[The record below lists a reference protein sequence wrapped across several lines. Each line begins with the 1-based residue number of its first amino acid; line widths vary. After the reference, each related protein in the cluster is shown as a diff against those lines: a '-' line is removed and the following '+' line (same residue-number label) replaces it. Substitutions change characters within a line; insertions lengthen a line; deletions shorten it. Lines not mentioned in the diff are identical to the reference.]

1 MSDLNQANREA
12 AQHKL
17 RETLI
22 LSLKEVERLRKT
34 LADSQQAGS
43 EPIAIIG
50 LGIRLPG
57 GVTQLSDFWQ
67 LLKCGG
73 DAVSPIPDARWSV
86 QKNYDP
92 DPDAPG
98 KTYVREAAF
107 LDNVDLFDADFF
119 GISPR
124 ETKHIDP
131 QHRLLLE
138 TSWHALEQAGVVPE
152 TLKQRKIGVFVGIG
166 PSDYDAI
173 QSSNKDAEAYRILGT
188 HTSFAAGRIAFCLGL
203 QGPAI
208 SIDTACSSSLV
219 ALHQACQS
227 LRLNECEMALA
238 SGVQIIA
245 DEGMFVQL
253 SRTKALAP
261 DGRSKTFSA
270 NADGYGRG
278 EGAVVLVLEK
288 LSCAQAQGRNILA
301 VIRGSAVNHDGA
313 SSSITAPNG
322 LSQQA
327 VLRNALENA
336 KLAATDVDVVE
347 CHGTGTALGDPIEV
361 QAIAEVYGMNRPT
374 SNPLHIGAVKTN
386 IGHLESASGLA
397 GVAKIIAAMQYQA
410 LPPTIHT
417 LPRNPHLDWTA
428 LPVKVTESLLP
439 WPREAGRK
447 TRRAGVSAF
456 GLSGTNAHVILE
468 EPPQSEIR
476 PREKLDPAAPLPFL
490 LCAKTVPA
498 LQAQAR
504 QLHEWLLSRPD
515 IGLIDLA
522 GTLAIHRSHF
532 SHRAAIVTAQRQTL
546 LAALLSL
553 ANDRNPAN
561 KLIDDSPA
569 PDDSKLD
576 EPVHRLLDGHHL
588 SMKFLREEAVD
599 WPLAFAPFSPQHL
612 DLPGYPFQRKRYWI
626 DGAKSYPQRSP
637 DTSLL
642 RGRYPLG
649 GQRINLPNN
658 RVVHQIEIGPAIQTY
673 LADHKVYGYIVV
685 PGAFY
690 LATLLSVAQAH
701 WPDEAVELND
711 VQFIRPLTF
720 PHPSDSVM
728 LLIELLPAAT
738 ADDGFSARLSVQRHS
753 QWMLL
758 ATADLKRASRPLA
771 EESVTLSVDHYLP
784 LFVDRAAMI
793 KRLAN
798 MQVDWG
804 ARWQWLGETS
814 RIDEYT
820 TIGRL
825 TAPAQVSLDDAP
837 IPAGLIDNAF
847 AFSLF
852 ATQETEHQIPQ
863 LPFAVEHLYWSG
875 RHKLVTWAKHTLRVQ
890 DDASRGHTLANIFFC
905 DDEGN
910 VQASLEGI
918 TVRHAP
924 AHRFLLGQQS
934 SGLFSVCWSPLL
946 IPASPPA
953 NQIYLLGDVP
963 AALPDAMPAGVS
975 FKLYANVEQLAQSL
989 SNENHD
995 NPTFDSV
1002 LFCRSQSTGSPVEEA
1017 HPITAD
1023 VMQQLQNWLAD
1034 PLFADSGLTIV
1045 TQGAVATSTDEAI
1058 LRLYQSPVWGLV
1070 RSAQSEHPQ
1079 RKIRLLDMD
1088 DEPDS
1093 FSAWLSAFSGNFPQ
1107 LALRTGIFH
1116 HPTLSSYTTPA
1127 GSRHF
1132 FDSGTV
1138 LLTGGTGALGAC
1150 IARHLVTQHRCK
1162 SLLLLS
1168 RQGERTSGATA
1179 LRQELQ
1185 QAGAKVTIAACDVAD
1200 KTALSQALAQVPLDY
1215 PLTSVIH
1222 LAGVIQ
1228 DGSFEL
1234 MTHQDLAAVL
1244 RSKLYSAMYLDEL
1257 TQSHTLSSFIL
1268 FSSLSGLLGT
1278 PGQANYAA
1286 ANTFLDALAQRRRIN
1301 GQPAISMAWGPW
1313 DEGGMAGKLNTADI
1327 ARIQKM
1333 GLSLLSQRQGL
1344 ALFDSALHCHQANV
1358 VPMNLDHS
1366 ASAPH
1371 PLLRPLFSSPT
1382 QENERVARER
1392 SGNSEPQEKTA
1403 DKPRA
1408 IRQALAGLNE
1418 TNRYNKILSWVTD
1431 EVTTVL
1437 ELAAEDA
1444 PLPDRPLQELGLD
1457 SLMAVQIKNRLSKGS
1472 GLRLPVTLLFDY
1484 PTCQQLAAKL
1494 SADIPAEGTQ
1504 INITPLPSAPPDQQ
1518 KAVTTSPLSFTEK
1531 LRSASNQ
1538 QLFELLE
1545 QYFSKGK

>member
-1 MSDLNQANREA
+1 MPDLNQAAREA

-22 LSLKEVERLRKT
+22 LSLQEVERLRKT
-34 LADSQQAGS
+34 LAESQQGGAD
-43 EPIAIIG
+43 PIAIIG
-50 LGIRLPG
+50 IGMRLPG
-57 GVTQLSDFWQ
+57 AVNQLSDFWQ
-67 LLKCGG
+67 LLKSGG
-73 DAVSPIPDARWSV
+73 DAVSPIPESRWSA
-86 QKNYDP
+86 QDNYDP
-92 DPDAPG
+92 NPDAPG

-124 ETKHIDP
+124 EAKHIDP

-152 TLKQRKIGVFVGIG
+152 TLKQRKIGVFAGIG
-166 PSDYDAI
+166 PSDYDTI
-173 QSSNKDAEAYRILGT
+173 QSTSKDAEAYRILGT

-238 SGVQIIA
+238 SGVQVMA
-245 DEGMFVQL
+245 DEDMFVQL

-288 LSCAQAQGRNILA
+288 LSRAQAQGRNILA

-327 VLRNALENA
+327 VLRTALENA
-336 KLAATDVDVVE
+336 QVTAADIDAVE

-361 QAIAEVYGMNRPT
+361 QALAEVYGVNRPAA
-374 SNPLHIGAVKTN
+374 NPLHIGAVKTN

-417 LPRNPHLDWTA
+417 LPRNPYLDWTA
-428 LPVKVTESLLP
+428 LPVKVTESLMP
-439 WPREAGRK
+439 WPRATGGK

-468 EPPQSEIR
+468 EPPQSETL
-476 PREKLDPAAPLPFL
+476 PRDKPAPAVPLPFL
-490 LCAKTVPA
+490 LCAKTAPA

-522 GTLAIHRSHF
+522 GTLAMQRSHF

-546 LAALLSL
+546 LAALHSL
-553 ANDRNPAN
+553 ANDSNPAN
-561 KLIDDSPA
+561 KLLDDPPA
-569 PDDSKLD
+569 PDAPERD
-576 EPVHRLLDGHHL
+576 EPVHSLLNSHHL
-588 SMKFLREEAVD
+588 AMKFLREDAVD
-599 WPLAFAPFSPQHL
+599 WPLAFAPLGPQYL
-612 DLPGYPFQRKRYWI
+612 DLPGYPFQRKRFWI
-626 DGAKSYPQRSP
+626 EGTKSQPQNTPKLMPSN
-637 DTSLL
+637 
-642 RGRYPLG
+642 GRYPLG
-649 GQRINLPNN
+649 GQRINLPNG

-673 LADHKVYGYIVV
+673 LADHRVYGFIVV

-690 LATLLSVAQAH
+690 LAVLLSVAQSH
-701 WPDEAVELND
+701 WPNEAVELND
-711 VQFIRPLTF
+711 VQFLRALTF
-720 PHPSDSVM
+720 PHPSDSAM
-728 LLIELLPAAT
+728 LLIELLPATA
-738 ADDGFSARLSVQRHS
+738 ADDGFSAKLLVQLNS
-753 QWMLL
+753 QWILL
-758 ATADLKRASRPLA
+758 ATADLKRASHPCT
-771 EESVTLSVDHYLP
+771 EESVVLSGEHYSP
-784 LFVDRAAMI
+784 LFVDRPAMI

-804 ARWQWLGETS
+804 DRWRWLGETS

-825 TAPAQVSLDDAP
+825 TAPGQVSLDDAP

-852 ATQETEHQIPQ
+852 ATEETEHQIPQ

-875 RHKLVTWAKHTLRVQ
+875 RHRPVNWAKHTLRVQ
-890 DDASRGHTLANIFFC
+890 DDPNSGHTLANIFFC

-910 VQASLEGI
+910 VQASLKGI
-918 TVRHAP
+918 TTRHAP
-924 AHRFLLGQQS
+924 ADRFLPGQQS
-934 SGLFSVCWSPLL
+934 SGLFLLRWSPLL
-946 IPASPPA
+946 LPASPPA
-953 NQIYLLGDVP
+953 SQIYLLGDVP
-963 AALPDAMPAGVS
+963 AALPGAMPAGVPV
-975 FKLYANVEQLAQSL
+975 KQYVTVEQLAQSL
-989 SNENHD
+989 SNENHS

-1002 LFCRSQSTGSPVEEA
+1002 LFCRSHSFGSSVEEA
-1017 HPITAD
+1017 HQMTAD
-1023 VMQQLQNWLAD
+1023 VMQQLQNWIAD

-1045 TQGAVATSTDEAI
+1045 TQGTVATSTDEEI
-1058 LRLYQSPVWGLV
+1058 LRPYQAPIWGLV

-1088 DEPDS
+1088 DEPAS
-1093 FSAWLSAFSGNFPQ
+1093 FSAWLSALTGDFPQ
-1107 LALRTGIFH
+1107 LALRTGRFH
-1116 HPTLSSYTTPA
+1116 HPILSSYTPPA
-1127 GSRHF
+1127 DSRHF
-1132 FDSGTV
+1132 FDHGTV
-1138 LLTGGTGALGAC
+1138 LLTGGTGALGTC

-1168 RQGERTSGATA
+1168 RQGERAPGAVA

-1185 QAGAKVTIAACDVAD
+1185 QSGAQVTIVACDVAD
-1200 KTALSQALAQVPLDY
+1200 KVSLSQALAQVPLDY

-1228 DGSFEL
+1228 DSSFEL
-1234 MTHQDLAAVL
+1234 MTRQDLAAAL
-1244 RSKLYSAMYLDEL
+1244 RSKLDSAVYLDEL

-1278 PGQANYAA
+1278 SGQANYAA
-1286 ANTFLDALAQRRRIN
+1286 ANTFLDALAQRRRVN
-1301 GQPAISMAWGPW
+1301 GQPATSLAWGPW
-1313 DEGGMAGKLNTADI
+1313 DEGGMAGQLNGLDLS
-1327 ARIQKM
+1327 RIQKM
-1333 GLSLLSQRQGL
+1333 GLSLLTQQQGL
-1344 ALFDSALHCHQANV
+1344 ALFDSALHCHQACV

-1366 ASAPH
+1366 ISARH
-1371 PLLRPLFSSPT
+1371 PLLKPLFSS
-1382 QENERVARER
+1382 QKKENERIAREHQDNDELQ
-1392 SGNSEPQEKTA
+1392 GTTA
-1403 DKPRA
+1403 NKPCA
-1408 IRQALAGLNE
+1408 IRNTLAGLNE
-1418 TNRYNKILSWVTD
+1418 TNRYQKILSWVTD
-1431 EVTTVL
+1431 EVASVL
-1437 ELAAEDA
+1437 ELATEDA
-1444 PLPDRPLQELGLD
+1444 PLPGRPLQELGLD
-1457 SLMAVQIKNRLSKGS
+1457 SLMAVEIKNRLSKGS
-1472 GLRLPVTLLFDY
+1472 GLKLPVTLLFDH
-1484 PTCQQLAAKL
+1484 PTCQLLAAKL
-1494 SADIPAEGTQ
+1494 SAEIPAEDAQVNT
-1504 INITPLPSAPPDQQ
+1504 TPLPSVPPNT
-1518 KAVTTSPLSFTEK
+1518 KKTIITSPLSFIEE
-1531 LRSASNQ
+1531 LHRASNQ
-1538 QLFELLE
+1538 QLFQLLE
-1545 QYFSKGK
+1545 QYFSKDK

>member
-1 MSDLNQANREA
+1 MSDLNQAAREA

-22 LSLKEVERLRKT
+22 LSLQEVERLRKT
-34 LADSQQAGS
+34 LADSPQVGS

-50 LGIRLPG
+50 LGMRLPG
-57 GVTQLSDFWQ
+57 AVTQLSDLWQ
-67 LLKCGG
+67 LLKSGG
-73 DAVSPIPDARWSV
+73 DAVSPIPDARWSA

-92 DPDAPG
+92 NPDAPG

-173 QSSNKDAEAYRILGT
+173 QSTNKDAEAYRILGT

-203 QGPAI
+203 QGPAV

-238 SGVQIIA
+238 SGVQVMA

-288 LSCAQAQGRNILA
+288 LSRAQAQGRNILA

-327 VLRNALENA
+327 VLRTALENA
-336 KLAATDVDVVE
+336 KLTAADIDVVE

-361 QAIAEVYGMNRPT
+361 QAIAEVYGINRPAA
-374 SNPLHIGAVKTN
+374 NPLHIGAVKTN

-428 LPVKVTESLLP
+428 LPVKVTESLQP
-439 WPREAGRK
+439 WPRAAGGK

-468 EPPQSEIR
+468 EPPQSEIL
-476 PREKLDPAAPLPFL
+476 PRDKLDPAVPLPFL
-490 LCAKTVPA
+490 LCAKTAPA

-504 QLHEWLLSRPD
+504 QLHEWLLSRPE
-515 IGLIDLA
+515 ISLIDLA
-522 GTLAIHRSHF
+522 GTLALHHTHF

-546 LAALLSL
+546 LAALRSL
-553 ANDRNPAN
+553 ANDSNPAN
-561 KLIDDSPA
+561 KLLDDSPG
-569 PDDSKLD
+569 PDEPKLD
-576 EPVHRLLDGHHL
+576 EPVHSLLNSHRLA
-588 SMKFLREEAVD
+588 MEFLREEAVD

-612 DLPGYPFQRKRYWI
+612 DLPGYPFQRKRHWI
-626 DGAKSYPQRSP
+626 DGGTSHPQRSP
-637 DTSLL
+637 DTSLSS
-642 RGRYPLG
+642 GRYPLG
-649 GQRINLPNN
+649 GQRITLPDG

-690 LATLLSVAQAH
+690 LAALLSVAQAH

-711 VQFIRPLTF
+711 VQFLRALTF
-720 PHPSDSVM
+720 PHPSDSAM
-728 LLIELLPAAT
+728 LLIELLPATA
-738 ADDGFSARLSVQRHS
+738 ADDGFSARLSVQLHS

-758 ATADLKRASRPLA
+758 ATADLKRASRPRG
-771 EESVTLSVDHYLP
+771 EENVTLSGEHYSP

-798 MQVDWG
+798 MQVDWR

-852 ATQETEHQIPQ
+852 ATEETEHQIPQ

-875 RHKLVTWAKHTLRVQ
+875 RHKPVTWAKHTLRVQ

-910 VQASLEGI
+910 VQALLEGI
-918 TVRHAP
+918 TTRHAP
-924 AHRFLLGQQS
+924 AHRFLHGQQS
-934 SGLFSVCWSPLL
+934 CGLFSLRWSPLP

-953 NQIYLLGDVP
+953 NQMYLLGDVP
-963 AALPDAMPAGVS
+963 ADAMPDGLSV
-975 FKLYANVEQLAQSL
+975 KQYVTVEQLAQSL
-989 SNENHD
+989 STENHG

-1002 LFCRSQSTGSPVEEA
+1002 LFCRSHSLGSPVEEA
-1017 HPITAD
+1017 HQMTAD

-1045 TQGAVATSTDEAI
+1045 TQGAVATSTDEEI
-1058 LRLYQSPVWGLV
+1058 VRLYQAPVWGLV

-1088 DEPDS
+1088 DEPAS
-1093 FSAWLSAFSGNFPQ
+1093 FSAWLSALSGDFPQ
-1107 LALRTGIFH
+1107 LALRTGRFH
-1116 HPTLSSYTTPA
+1116 HPTLSSDTPPVD
-1127 GSRHF
+1127 SRHF

-1138 LLTGGTGALGAC
+1138 LLTGGTGALGAS
-1150 IARHLVTQHRCK
+1150 IARHLVTQHGCK

-1168 RQGERTSGATA
+1168 RQGERAPCATA

-1200 KTALSQALAQVPLDY
+1200 KTSLSQALAQVPFDY

-1234 MTHQDLAAVL
+1234 MTRQDLTAAL
-1244 RSKLYSAMYLDEL
+1244 RSKLDSAVYLDEL

-1286 ANTFLDALAQRRRIN
+1286 ANTFLDALAQRRRVN
-1301 GQPAISMAWGPW
+1301 GQPAISLAWGPW
-1313 DEGGMAGKLNTADI
+1313 DEGGMAGQVNPAGM

-1333 GLSLLSQRQGL
+1333 GLSLLSQQQGL
-1344 ALFDSALHCHQANV
+1344 ALFDSALYCHQAYV

-1366 ASAPH
+1366 VSAHH

-1382 QENERVARER
+1382 KENERVARER
-1392 SGNSEPQEKTA
+1392 PGNREPQEKTA
-1403 DKPRA
+1403 DKPHA
-1408 IRQALAGLNE
+1408 LRQALAGLNE
-1418 TNRYNKILSWVTD
+1418 TNRYQKILSWVTD

-1457 SLMAVQIKNRLSKGS
+1457 SLMAVEIKNRLSKGS
-1472 GLRLPVTLLFDY
+1472 GLRLPVTLLFDH

-1494 SADIPAEGTQ
+1494 SADIPAEDAQ
-1504 INITPLPSAPPDQQ
+1504 INTTPLPSAPPAPQ
-1518 KAVTTSPLSFTEK
+1518 KAVTTSPLSFTEE

>member
-1 MSDLNQANREA
+1 MSDLNQAAREA

-22 LSLKEVERLRKT
+22 LSLQEVERLRKT
-34 LADSQQAGS
+34 LADSPQVGS

-50 LGIRLPG
+50 LGMRLPG
-57 GVTQLSDFWQ
+57 AVTQLSDLWQ
-67 LLKCGG
+67 LLKSGG
-73 DAVSPIPDARWSV
+73 DAVSPIPDARWSAK
-86 QKNYDP
+86 KNYDP
-92 DPDAPG
+92 NPDAPG

-173 QSSNKDAEAYRILGT
+173 QSTNKDAEAYRILGT

-203 QGPAI
+203 QGPAV

-238 SGVQIIA
+238 SGVQVMA

-288 LSCAQAQGRNILA
+288 LSRAQAQGRNILA

-327 VLRNALENA
+327 VLRTALENA
-336 KLAATDVDVVE
+336 KLTAADIDVVE

-361 QAIAEVYGMNRPT
+361 QAIAEVYGINR
-374 SNPLHIGAVKTN
+374 SAANPLHIGAVKTN

-428 LPVKVTESLLP
+428 LPLKVTESLQP
-439 WPREAGRK
+439 WPRVAGGK

-468 EPPQSEIR
+468 EPPQSEILSR
-476 PREKLDPAAPLPFL
+476 DKPDPAVPLPFL
-490 LCAKTVPA
+490 LCAKTAPA

-504 QLHEWLLSRPD
+504 QLHEWLLSRPE
-515 IGLIDLA
+515 ISLIDLA
-522 GTLAIHRSHF
+522 GTLAIHRTHF

-546 LAALLSL
+546 LTALRSL
-553 ANDRNPAN
+553 ANDNNPAN
-561 KLIDDSPA
+561 KLLDDSPG
-569 PDDSKLD
+569 PDEPKLD
-576 EPVHRLLDGHHL
+576 EPVHSLLNSHRLA
-588 SMKFLREEAVD
+588 MKFLREEAVD

-612 DLPGYPFQRKRYWI
+612 DLPGYPFQRKRHWI
-626 DGAKSYPQRSP
+626 DGGRSHPQRSP
-637 DTSLL
+637 DTSLSS
-642 RGRYPLG
+642 GRYPLG
-649 GQRINLPNN
+649 GQRINLPDG

-690 LATLLSVAQAH
+690 LAALLSVAQAH
-701 WPDEAVELND
+701 WPDKAVELND
-711 VQFIRPLTF
+711 VQFLRALTF
-720 PHPSDSVM
+720 PHPSDSAM
-728 LLIELLPAAT
+728 LLIELLPATA
-738 ADDGFSARLSVQRHS
+738 ADDGFSARLSVQLHS

-758 ATADLKRASRPLA
+758 ATADLKRASRPRG
-771 EESVTLSVDHYLP
+771 EENVTLSGEQYSP

-852 ATQETEHQIPQ
+852 ATEETEHQIPQ

-875 RHKLVTWAKHTLRVQ
+875 RHKPVTWAKHTLRVQ

-910 VQASLEGI
+910 VQALLEGI
-918 TVRHAP
+918 TTRHAP
-924 AHRFLLGQQS
+924 AHRFLHGQQS
-934 SGLFSVCWSPLL
+934 CGLFSLRWSPLP

-963 AALPDAMPAGVS
+963 ADAMPDGLSV
-975 FKLYANVEQLAQSL
+975 KQYVTVEQLAQSL
-989 SNENHD
+989 SNENHG

-1002 LFCRSQSTGSPVEEA
+1002 LFCRSQSIGSLVEEA
-1017 HPITAD
+1017 HQMTAD

-1045 TQGAVATSTDEAI
+1045 TQGAVATSTDEEI
-1058 LRLYQSPVWGLV
+1058 VRLYQAPVWGLV

-1088 DEPDS
+1088 DEPAS
-1093 FSAWLSAFSGNFPQ
+1093 FSAWLSALSGDFPQ
-1107 LALRTGIFH
+1107 LALRTGRFH
-1116 HPTLSSYTTPA
+1116 HPTLSSDTPPVD
-1127 GSRHF
+1127 SRHF

-1138 LLTGGTGALGAC
+1138 LLTGGTGALGAS
-1150 IARHLVTQHRCK
+1150 IARHLVTQHGCK

-1168 RQGERTSGATA
+1168 RQGELAPGATA

-1200 KTALSQALAQVPLDY
+1200 KTSLSQALAQVPFDY

-1234 MTHQDLAAVL
+1234 MTRQDLAAAL
-1244 RSKLYSAMYLDEL
+1244 RSKLDSAVYLDEL
-1257 TQSHTLSSFIL
+1257 NQSHTLSSFIL

-1278 PGQANYAA
+1278 SGQANYAA
-1286 ANTFLDALAQRRRIN
+1286 ANTFLDALAQRRRVN
-1301 GQPAISMAWGPW
+1301 GQPAISLAWGPW
-1313 DEGGMAGKLNTADI
+1313 DEGGMAGQVNPAGM

-1333 GLSLLSQRQGL
+1333 GLSLLSQQQGL
-1344 ALFDSALHCHQANV
+1344 ALFDSALYCHQAYV

-1366 ASAPH
+1366 VSAH
-1371 PLLRPLFSSPT
+1371 HSLLRPLFSSPT
-1382 QENERVARER
+1382 KENERVARER
-1392 SGNSEPQEKTA
+1392 PGNREPQEKTA

-1408 IRQALAGLNE
+1408 LRQALAGLNE
-1418 TNRYNKILSWVTD
+1418 TNRYQKILSWVTD
-1431 EVTTVL
+1431 EVATVL

-1457 SLMAVQIKNRLSKGS
+1457 SLMAVELKNRLSKGS
-1472 GLRLPVTLLFDY
+1472 GLRLPVTLLFDH

-1494 SADIPAEGTQ
+1494 SADIPAEDAQ
-1504 INITPLPSAPPDQQ
+1504 INTTPLPSAPPAPPAPQ
-1518 KAVTTSPLSFTEK
+1518 KAVTTSPLSFTEE